1 MASDLAA
8 VIAAA
13 EALPEA
19 ERRELVEVLSAGLD
33 TFKWPEGAVP
43 RLTDE
48 QKRRVDERMAEYD
61 AGLAESAPWEE
72 VWARVLARRAARG

>member
-1 MASDLAA
+1 MASDLTA

-33 TFKWPEGAVP
+33 AFEWPAGSVP
-43 RLTDE
+43 QLTE
-48 QKRRVDERMAEYD
+48 AQKRMVDERMAEHD
-61 AGLAESAPWEE
+61 AGLAESATWEE
-72 VWARVLARRAARG
+72 IRARWVAQGRLRG